1 MRIALAGDT
10 MLGRGVAETL
20 EADPRA
26 LLFDPPVAEICRE
39 ADFCVL
45 NLECCISNRGERR
58 AYPHKPFHFRAPPIA
73 LDVLT
78 GLGVDCVN
86 LANNHALDFGC
97 DALLDT
103 FEHLRSAGIRWAGA
117 GRDVHAARAPTALM
131 KGASRLVVLGASDHL
146 ADFAAGPAQPGIA
159 LAELGGKVSPWLLAA
174 IEDHRHD
181 PVLVSPH
188 WGPNMNP
195 EPLPRIRAAADALVA
210 AGAALVAGHSA
221 HLFHGVKPPI
231 LYDLGDFIDDYA
243 VDPRLRNDLGLLFVV
258 TLTSGRIT
266 QIEAI
271 PLRLD
276 YCHTRL
282 AAGNDAEWVGRRFS
296 LACEKLGTSV
306 ESDQDRLIIQV

>member
-1 MRIALAGDT
+1 
-10 MLGRGVAETL
+10 V
-20 EADPRA
+20 
-26 LLFDPPVAEICRE
+26 
-39 ADFCVL
+39 
-45 NLECCISNRGERR
+45 
-58 AYPHKPFHFRAPPIA
+58 
-73 LDVLT
+73 DVLT
-78 GLGVDCVN
+78 ELGVDCVN

-117 GRDVHAARAPTALM
+117 GRDVDAARAPTALK

-181 PVLVSPH
+181 LLLVSPH

-195 EPLPRIRAAADALVA
+195 EPLSRIRAAADALVA

-282 AAGNDAEWVGRRFS
+282 AAGNDAAWIGRRFS